1 MTMRYAHVAPASLH
15 EAVLAL
21 PSFEGIP
28 KTFGQQAVNTAEKP
42 SLNAENTENIEAL
55 IFPRLSTKTRLR
67 EETCCW

>member
-42 SLNAENTENIEAL
+42 SLNAKIKNDWDSNLRWAINKNT
-55 IFPRLSTKTRLR
+55 PP
-67 EETCCW
+67 